1 MRQMNYQP
9 QASGAP
15 GQPTP
20 VFELSGWWPRA
31 GALIVD
37 SIIVGAISFGLGLML
52 GIADVTTQ
60 SNGSGGSAFT
70 SFDLKFT
77 LFSIVIASIY
87 YCGTMVRSN
96 GQTVGKQA
104 TGIRVVREDGEEMTL
119 GFAFVR
125 QILVIQILF
134 NTISW
139 IVLWIPG
146 LLNYLWPIWDDNNQA
161 LHDKIVKSRVVK
173 TDPVMYQQ
181 YGPPGQYP
189 PPGQPYAPQPYAPPQ
204 PYGAPPVAPPPGQP
218 YAPPTPPPGQA
229 PPVAPPQQPGQPY
242 APPAPP
248 QPGQAP
254 PPMPQQPP
262 GPQQPPAPQP
272 PMPQQPPPAHPP
284 APAPPAAPQPPV
296 PQPPMPQQPPV
307 APPPAPPAPGQAPPG
322 QAPPGQAPPGQA
334 PPQPP
339 PPPQPPAQ
347 PQPYQPPPG
356 FTNPVPDDD

>member
-9 QASGAP
+9 QAPGAP

-77 LFSIVIASIY
+77 LFSIVIASVY
-87 YCGTMVRSN
+87 YCATMVRTN

-189 PPGQPYAPQPYAPPQ
+189 PQGQPYPPPGQPYAPQPPAQPYAPPQ
-204 PYGAPPVAPPPGQP
+204 PYGAPPAAPPPPPPGQP
-218 YAPPTPPPGQA
+218 YAPPPGQA
-229 PPVAPPQQPGQPY
+229 PPGPPPPPGPPQPGQAPAPGPPPPPPGQPY
-242 APPAPP
+242 APP
-248 QPGQAP
+248 GQAP
-254 PPMPQQPP
+254 PPT
-262 GPQQPPAPQP
+262 PQQPPAPQP
-272 PMPQQPPPAHPP
+272 PAP
-284 APAPPAAPQPPV
+284 APPPAAPQPP
-296 PQPPMPQQPPV
+296 
-307 APPPAPPAPGQAPPG
+307 A
-322 QAPPGQAPPGQA
+322 
-334 PPQPP
+334 PQPP